1 MASLFRARRRRSP
14 EDDGEDDRSGDGRT
28 QRRRLSPED
37 DAASP
42 AEGEAGS
49 AEGSSPG
56 WLSGFVSGAKR
67 VISSVLLFSSPEET
81 GSGEDEE
88 DDDEEGNGLN
98 SDENEDV
105 LHAHGAIVP
114 YSESKLA
121 IEQMVM
127 KETFTRDECDKMV
140 ELIKSRVIDPMF
152 PEAREYGSPEETP
165 SRNAG
170 IGHNYTGVWRSFK
183 HDRDFSKSVP
193 LSSMRPGSF
202 SPGSPL
208 QASPELCTAA
218 VTEAKKWLEEK
229 RQGLGLKPEDNEKC
243 TLNTDMLTS
252 GIDSD
257 IGSPVDLAKS
267 YMQSLPP
274 WQSPFLGSQKFNTS
288 PSKYLSSLS
297 KVTTKEDYLSNFWE
311 KLEESRRA
319 RIGSSG
325 GSADAPKFWNY
336 GSTSRLFE
344 NDTSIFTLGTDEKV
358 GSEKVAAKEPVSGC
372 SIPITPTKD
381 RIDGIGEPVDLTK
394 DNGNAPEEHH
404 AASEIQSDKV
414 AEGNNVSST
423 GTSKDATDHGGDVK
437 APTAEPNIDIGESRI
452 NSASESR
459 PKDTGP
465 PIQTRMNGSTKKTSA
480 NGLLDQSNANSGLES
495 SGNDNP
501 SCTNSSSAVPRTS
514 NDLTESA
521 AGAAAADSVENGT
534 GMNPEEPVKGTL
546 RQNLR
551 RGRKRL
557 VRGPKGR
564 GK

>member
-1 MASLFRARRRRSP
+1 MASLFGGRRRRSP
-14 EDDGEDDRSGDGRT
+14 EDDGEDDRSGDGRA
-28 QRRRLSPED
+28 QRRRLSPEE
-37 DAASP
+37 DAGSP
-42 AEGEAGS
+42 AEAVAG
-49 AEGSSPG
+49 AAAGSSPG

-81 GSGEDEE
+81 GSGEEE
-88 DDDEEGNGLN
+88 DDDEEEEGNGLN
-98 SDENEDV
+98 SDENEDA
-105 LHAHGAIVP
+105 LDAHGAIVP

-140 ELIKSRVIDPMF
+140 ELIKSRVIDHTF
-152 PEAREYGSPEETP
+152 PEAREYGSPEEIP

-170 IGHNYTGVWRSFK
+170 IGQDFTGAWRSLS
-183 HDRDFSKSVP
+183 HDRNFLKSVP

-229 RQGLGLKPEDNEKC
+229 RQGLGSKPEDNGTC
-243 TLNTDMLTS
+243 TLNTDMLSS

-257 IGSPVDLAKS
+257 MGSPADLAKS

-274 WQSPFLGSQKFNTS
+274 WQSPFLGSQTFNTS
-288 PSKYLSSLS
+288 TSKYSSSLS

-311 KLEESRRA
+311 KIEESRRA
-319 RIGSSG
+319 HIGSSG
-325 GSADAPKFWNY
+325 GSAYAPKFWNY

-344 NDTSIFTLGTDEKV
+344 NDTSIFSVGADEKV
-358 GSEKVAAKEPVSGC
+358 GSEKVVATEPVSGC
-372 SIPITPTKD
+372 SIPITPTED
-381 RIDGIGEPVDLTK
+381 RIDGIGEPVDLAK
-394 DNGNAPEEHH
+394 ENGNAPEEHH
-404 AASEIQSDKV
+404 AASDIQPGKV

-423 GTSKDATDHGGDVK
+423 GISKDATDHSGDVK
-437 APTAEPNIDIGESRI
+437 APTAELNIGESHI
-452 NSASESR
+452 NSASESG
-459 PKDTGP
+459 PKEAGP
-465 PIQTRMNGSTKKTSA
+465 SIQSTMNGSTKKTSV

-501 SCTNSSSAVPRTS
+501 SCTNSNSAVPRTS
-514 NDLTESA
+514 NELTESA
-521 AGAAAADSVENGT
+521 AGAAAVDSIENGT
-534 GMNPEEPVKGTL
+534 GMNPEEPVKGTS

-551 RGRKRL
+551 RGGRKKV
-557 VRGPKGR
+557 VRGPKAR

>member
-1 MASLFRARRRRSP
+1 MASLFGARRRRSP
-14 EDDGEDDRSGDGRT
+14 EDDGEDDRSGDGRA
-28 QRRRLSPED
+28 QRRRLSPEE

-42 AEGEAGS
+42 GEARVG
-49 AEGSSPG
+49 AAAGSSPG
-56 WLSGFVSGAKR
+56 WLSGFVSGARR
-67 VISSVLLFSSPEET
+67 VISSVMLFSSPEET
-81 GSGEDEE
+81 GSGEEEEE
-88 DDDEEGNGLN
+88 DDDDEGNGLN

-105 LHAHGAIVP
+105 LDAHGAIVP

-127 KETFTRDECDKMV
+127 KETFTRGECDKMV
-140 ELIKSRVIDPMF
+140 ELIKSRVINPTF
-152 PEAREYGSPEETP
+152 SEAREYGSPEQIP

-170 IGHNYTGVWRSFK
+170 IGYDFTGSWRS
-183 HDRDFSKSVP
+183 
-193 LSSMRPGSF
+193 LRPGSF

-229 RQGLGLKPEDNEKC
+229 RQGLGLKPEDNGTC
-243 TLNTDMLTS
+243 TLNTDMLSS

-257 IGSPVDLAKS
+257 MGSPVDLAKS

-288 PSKYLSSLS
+288 PSKYSSSLS
-297 KVTTKEDYLSNFWE
+297 KVTTKEDYLSNFWG

-319 RIGSSG
+319 HIGSSG

-344 NDTSIFTLGTDEKV
+344 NDTSIFSLGDEKV
-358 GSEKVAAKEPVSGC
+358 CKPTKTTNGPEKVAATEPVSGC
-372 SIPITPTKD
+372 SIPITPTEV
-381 RIDGIGEPVDLTK
+381 RIDGIVEPVDLTK
-394 DNGNAPEEHH
+394 DNGNAAEEHH
-404 AASEIQSDKV
+404 AASEIQPDKV
-414 AEGNNVSST
+414 TEGNNVSST
-423 GTSKDATDHGGDVK
+423 GISKDAADHSGDVK
-437 APTAEPNIDIGESRI
+437 APTAEPNIGGSHS

-459 PKDTGP
+459 PKDAGP
-465 PIQTRMNGSTKKTSA
+465 PIQTRINGSTNRTSA

-495 SGNDNP
+495 SGNDDP

-514 NDLTESA
+514 NDLIESA
-521 AGAAAADSVENGT
+521 AVDSV
-534 GMNPEEPVKGTL
+534 NPEEPVKGAS
-546 RQNLR
+546 RLR
-551 RGRKRL
+551 RGRKRV